1 MAKKRSRTRRNSRDA
16 PMTQKRSVMLCSDD
30 AWNVLVA
37 DGYKPVAKCPEVQM
51 CINEYARSIA
61 MMTIHLMQNTA
72 GGDVRVKNGLSRKV
86 DIAPAPHMGRTN
98 LMYML
103 VRQMMATGNAV
114 IYPEYKGGMLE
125 WLEPLAP
132 TQYQMIDKADG
143 FEVLLPGGK
152 RLASDEVINLVYN
165 PDPERPWR
173 GLGVTVD
180 VQDMVKCIR
189 QANSTRTALM
199 ESPTPSIIIKVE
211 GLTGDLTEP
220 ELREAMA
227 DKYIKQTKNGLPWMI
242 PAEAMSVETVKPL
255 SITDLAIKDNLE
267 LDKRAVAAMLGVPP
281 YAVGIGEYKNEEAN
295 AFVKTK
301 LMFVAQIIEQELT
314 SKLLLRDDWFF
325 RLNKRSL
332 MAYSI
337 AELSS
342 VGAAMVDRMAMSR
355 NEWRDW
361 MDLPPD
367 ERMEEMLGLEN
378 YIPID
383 RLGDQKKLKGG
394 EDDESTDDH
403 ADNETD
409 AQQ

>member
-1 MAKKRSRTRRNSRDA
+1 
-16 PMTQKRSVMLCSDD
+16 MTQKRSVMLCSDD

-51 CINEYARSIA
+51 CINEYARSIS
-61 MMTIHLMQNTA
+61 MMTVHLMQNTDK
-72 GGDVRVKNGLSRKV
+72 GDVRVKNGLSRKV

-98 LMYML
+98 MMYML

-125 WLEPLAP
+125 WLDPLAP

-394 EDDESTDDH
+394 EDGESTDDH

>member
-16 PMTQKRSVMLCSDD
+16 PVAQKRSVMLCSEA
-30 AWNVLVA
+30 AWNMLVT

-51 CINEYARSIA
+51 CINAYARSIA
-61 MMTIHLMQNTA
+61 MMTIHLMQNTDQ
-72 GGDVRVKNGLSRKV
+72 GDVRLKNALSRKV
-86 DIAPAPHMGRTN
+86 DISPAPHMGRTN

-103 VRQMMATGNAV
+103 VREMMATGNALV
-114 IYPEYKGGMLE
+114 YPESRDGRIE
-125 WLEPLAP
+125 WLHPIP
-132 TQYQMIDKADG
+132 PGKYQMIDNADSY
-143 FEVLLPGGK
+143 EVLLADGK
-152 RLASDEVINLVYN
+152 RLKPDEVINLVYN
-165 PDPERPWR
+165 PDPERPWH

-180 VQDMVKCIR
+180 VQEMVRCIR

-199 ESPTPSIIIKVE
+199 ESPAPSVIIKVD
-211 GLTGDLTEP
+211 GLTGDLAEP
-220 ELREAMA
+220 DGREAMA
-227 DKYIKQTKNGLPWMI
+227 QKYITQTKNGLPWMI

-267 LDKRAVAAMLGVPP
+267 LDKKAVAAMLGVTP
-281 YAVGIGEYKNEEAN
+281 YTVGVGAYDGGEEN
-295 AFVKTK
+295 AFIKTK

-314 SKLLLRDDWFF
+314 AKLLLREDWFF

-337 AELSS
+337 ADLSS
-342 VGAAMVDRMAMSR
+342 VGAAMVDRMAMDR

-367 ERMEEMLGLEN
+367 ERMTEILGLEN
-378 YIPID
+378 YLPAD

-394 EDDESTDDH
+394 GEDGTETG
-403 ADNETD
+403 ETD
-409 AQQ
+409 T

>member
-1 MAKKRSRTRRNSRDA
+1 
-16 PMTQKRSVMLCSDD
+16 MTQKRSVMLCSDD

-51 CINEYARSIA
+51 CINEYARSIS
-61 MMTIHLMQNTA
+61 MMTVHLMQNTDK
-72 GGDVRVKNGLSRKV
+72 GDVRVKNGLSRKV

-125 WLEPLAP
+125 WLDPLAP

-394 EDDESTDDH
+394 EDGESTDDH

>member
-1 MAKKRSRTRRNSRDA
+1 
-16 PMTQKRSVMLCSDD
+16 MLCSDA
-30 AWNVLVA
+30 AWNVLVG

-61 MMTIHLMQNTA
+61 MMTIHLMQNT
-72 GGDVRVKNGLSRKV
+72 GQGDVRVKNGLSRKV
-86 DIAPAPHMGRTN
+86 DISPAPHMGRTN
-98 LMYML
+98 MMYML

-114 IYPEYKGGMLE
+114 VYPETRGGMLE
-125 WLEPLAP
+125 WLHPLAP
-132 TQYQMIDKADG
+132 TQYQMIDREDG
-143 FEVLLPGGK
+143 YEV
-152 RLASDEVINLVYN
+152 RLASGKALSSDEVINLVYN

-173 GLGVTVD
+173 GMGVTVD

-281 YAVGIGEYKNEEAN
+281 YSVGIGGYDGGEAN

-301 LMFVAQIIEQELT
+301 LMFVAQVIEQELT
-314 SKLLLRDDWFF
+314 HKLLLREDWFF

-337 AELSS
+337 ADLSS

-367 ERMEEMLGLEN
+367 AQMDELLALEN
-378 YIPID
+378 YIPAN
-383 RLGDQKKLKGG
+383 RLGDQKKLEGG
-394 EDDESTDDH
+394 EEDEPKDDH
-403 ADNETD
+403 ADNAAD
-409 AQQ
+409 AEQ

>member
-1 MAKKRSRTRRNSRDA
+1 
-16 PMTQKRSVMLCSDD
+16 MLCSDA

-61 MMTIHLMQNTA
+61 MMTIHLMQNTP

-86 DIAPAPHMGRTN
+86 DISPAPHMGRTN

-114 IYPEYKGGMLE
+114 VYPEAKGGLLE
-125 WLEPLAP
+125 WLHPLPP
-132 TQYQMIDKADG
+132 TQYQMIDKEDG
-143 FEVLLPGGK
+143 YEV
-152 RLASDEVINLVYN
+152 RLANGKALSYDEVINLVYN

-173 GLGVTVD
+173 GMGVTVD

-189 QANSTRTALM
+189 QANNTRTALM

-267 LDKRAVAAMLGVPP
+267 LDKRAVAAMLGVPA
-281 YAVGIGEYKNEEAN
+281 YTVGIGEYKGEEAN

-314 SKLLLRDDWFF
+314 SKLLLREDWFF

-337 AELSS
+337 ADLSS

-367 ERMEEMLGLEN
+367 EQMDELLALEN
-378 YIPID
+378 YIPAN
-383 RLGDQKKLKGG
+383 RLGDQKKLEGG
-394 EDDESTDDH
+394 EDDEPQDDH